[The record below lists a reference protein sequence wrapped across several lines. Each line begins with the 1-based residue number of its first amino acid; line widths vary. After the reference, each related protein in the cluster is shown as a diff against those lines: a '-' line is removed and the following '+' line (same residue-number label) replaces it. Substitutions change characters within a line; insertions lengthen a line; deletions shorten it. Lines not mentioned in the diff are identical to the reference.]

1 MEKVA
6 RDDLDK
12 KKTVSSY
19 MYYNTVNL
27 SPSLIIRDAAIV
39 KWAVMQYTKRVTFMH
54 TCPLIFFFFVFF

>member
-27 SPSLIIRDAAIV
+27 SPSVIIRDAVIV
-39 KWAVMQYTKRVTFMH
+39 KWAVMQ
-54 TCPLIFFFFVFF
+54 